1 MRSIINFILL
11 LTGMTVFL
19 TACDKV
25 DDLPVYGNGK
35 ASVLSASTT
44 TVAPAPADSLKP
56 ALMLNWTYPAY
67 ATDSNNIKYR
77 IEMDATGNN
86 FATPYIKEVIGG
98 SSTTFIARE
107 LNNMLL
113 ARGYAFNVPVD
124 MDVRLITSY
133 ANNNE
138 RITANTIK
146 IKMTPYKVPPK
157 VVLPASGKL
166 FIIGGATVNG
176 WGNPVP
182 TPSQELARLDETT
195 FGGVFQLKAND
206 SYLIL
211 PVNGSWDAKYGFDG
225 GNNGNK
231 VDGDNFKAGGGDLK
245 APAAD
250 GLYTII
256 FDFQA
261 GKFTV
266 TPFTGSHGLPE
277 NLFIVGGATPG
288 GWGNPVPV
296 PSQQL
301 TRLNASQFEI
311 TLPLTAGEKFLL
323 LPTNGDWGKKFGL
336 DGTAGT
342 NNLTGKFK
350 PEGGDIP
357 APTTSGTYKIKVD
370 FTTGTYTMVKI

>member
-35 ASVLSASTT
+35 TSVLTASTT
-44 TVAPAPADSLKP
+44 TVAPAAADSMKTALTLK
-56 ALMLNWTYPAY
+56 WTYPGY
-67 ATDSNNIKYR
+67 ATDSSNIKYR
-77 IEMDATGNN
+77 IEFDATGNN
-86 FATPYIKEVIGG
+86 FANPYVKEILGKDSVAI
-98 SSTTFIARE
+98 IARE

-113 ARGYAFNVPVD
+113 ARGYAFNIPVD

-157 VVLPASGKL
+157 VALPASGKL
-166 FIIGGATVNG
+166 FLVGGATVGG
-176 WGNPVP
+176 WSNPVP
-182 TPSQELARLDETT
+182 APSQELARLDETT
-195 FGGVFQLKAND
+195 FGGVFQLKGGE

-225 GNNGNK
+225 ANNGNK
-231 VDGDNFKAGGGDLK
+231 VEGDNFKAGGGDLK

-256 FDFQA
+256 VDFQA

-266 TPFTGSHGLPE
+266 TPFTGAHGLPSD
-277 NLFIVGGATPG
+277 LYIVGGATPG
-288 GWGNPVPV
+288 GWSNPVPT
-296 PSQQL
+296 PSQHL
-301 TRLNASQFEI
+301 TRLNASQFTV
-311 TLPLTAGEKFLL
+311 TLALTSGEKFLL

-336 DGTAGT
+336 DGAAGT

-350 PEGGDIP
+350 PEGADIP
-357 APTTSGTYKIKVD
+357 APTTSGNYKITFD
-370 FTTGTYTMVKI
+370 FVTSTYTMVKI

>member
-19 TACDKV
+19 TSCDKV

-35 ASVLSASTT
+35 TSVLTASTT
-44 TVAPAPADSLKP
+44 TVAPAAADSMKTALTLK
-56 ALMLNWTYPAY
+56 WTYPGY
-67 ATDSNNIKYR
+67 ATDSSNIKYR
-77 IEMDATGNN
+77 IEFDATGNN
-86 FATPYIKEVIGG
+86 FANPYVKEILGKDSVAI
-98 SSTTFIARE
+98 IARE

-113 ARGYAFNVPVD
+113 ARGYAFNIPVD

-157 VVLPASGKL
+157 VALPASGKL
-166 FIIGGATVNG
+166 FLVGGATVGG
-176 WGNPVP
+176 WSNPVP
-182 TPSQELARLDETT
+182 APSQELARLDETT
-195 FGGVFQLKAND
+195 FGGVFQLKGGE

-225 GNNGNK
+225 ANNGNK
-231 VDGDNFKAGGGDLK
+231 VEGDNFKAGGGDLK

-256 FDFQA
+256 VDFQA

-266 TPFTGSHGLPE
+266 TPFTGAHGLPSD
-277 NLFIVGGATPG
+277 LYIVGGATPG
-288 GWGNPVPV
+288 GWSNPVPT
-296 PSQQL
+296 PSQHL
-301 TRLNASQFEI
+301 TRLNASQFTV
-311 TLPLTAGEKFLL
+311 TLALTSGEKFLL

-336 DGTAGT
+336 DGAAGT

-350 PEGGDIP
+350 PEGADIP
-357 APTTSGTYKIKVD
+357 APTTSGNYKITFD
-370 FTTGTYTMVKI
+370 FVTSTYTMVKI